1 MMTATY
7 HANKVVIKRIDST
20 TLRRHFGEF
29 CGGKIFEVE
38 YEGHSAKLY
47 ILDFLKTLVNGCKN
61 YNKYSVYPGC
71 CTCST
76 W

>member
-1 MMTATY
+1 MMIAMY
-7 HANKVVIKRIDST
+7 HANKVVIKCIYST
-20 TLRRHFGEF
+20 TLRRYFREF

-38 YEGHSAKLY
+38 NERHSAKLY
-47 ILDFLKTLVNGCKN
+47 ILDFLKTLVNGCEN